1 MYVVGIFQERSTPL
15 GFYDIRAYIITNIML
30 PYSV

>member
-1 MYVVGIFQERSTPL
+1 MYVVGVFQERSTPL
-15 GFYDIRAYIITNIML
+15 GFYNIGAYIITNIMV